1 MKTFY
6 LKRGEDVVNQVKTND
21 IQSAIEYFAKIKKLQ
36 ESELLKIFKVTE

>member
-6 LKRGEDVVNQVKTND
+6 LKRGEDVVNQVNTND

>member
-6 LKRGEDVVNQVKTND
+6 LKSGKDVVNKVSAKD
-21 IQSAIEYFAKIKKLQ
+21 IQSAIEYFAKVKKLQ